1 MDFFINLGILGIA
14 LIILGK
20 SKSRKNNQAQKLNH
34 IKILDKLLCYMESD
48 MLMNINLKYGK
59 LLLITGIIGALFYNI
74 LGLLM
79 VFITVLIV
87 TLYLV
92 NLFMSGYK
100 FYINIK

>member
-87 TLYLV
+87 TFYLI

>member
-87 TLYLV
+87 TFYLV
-92 NLFMSGYK
+92 NLFMNGYK

>member
-20 SKSRKNNQAQKLNH
+20 SKSRKNNQTQKLKN

-48 MLMNINLKYGK
+48 MLMNINFKYGK
-59 LLLITGIIGALFYNI
+59 LLLITCIIGALFYNI

-87 TLYLV
+87 TFYLI